1 MTRVSLAPGRNEAPQ
16 RGPKTGKGTGDVTTF
31 IGRILRNLW
40 AWMLLAAFAAT
51 QPALAAP
58 FAAIVMDAR
67 SGEVLYEKNADTRL
81 HPASLTKMMTLYIVF
96 QEIEA
101 GRLSLDTKV
110 TISAH
115 AASQPPSRLGL
126 KKGQKIAL
134 RYLIRA
140 AAVKSANDAATAIGE
155 LVGGGSEAAFAK
167 RMTKT
172 ARALGMRGTTFRN
185 ANGLTTEGHLSTARD
200 MTILG
205 RHLFYDFPQYYN
217 IFSRRTADAGM
228 ATVRNTNS
236 RFLDGYEGADGIKT
250 GYTVAAGF
258 NLTASAK
265 HGKVRLIATIFGSTS
280 TAARNAKM
288 AELMDLGFGKA
299 KNNVR
304 EKKPEAAP
312 LPEDALIAAAEPGP
326 IDTPDVE
333 GGAAKTVRVSGA
345 VTRSLRPKPRPGAG
359 TEEVVV
365 AAVAEEAAPDVPDAL
380 AEAIASGVADALAE
394 ATAPPPPEGT
404 LEAQVAALESAPE
417 AAPEAVAEATA
428 VVIAEA
434 APVAAPAPA
443 GSLEAQAAALAA
455 GAAPAETPAPDAET
469 ALAAL
474 RPQARPVTPAE
485 AAPAPAEA
493 VPEAVAAAE
502 APAVP
507 EPAPVLEEVVL
518 AEAPAADVPAAEAPS
533 ALALAEAAEAP
544 LPVVS
549 AVEEAVAVVVPEAV
563 IPAPAEPARAAP
575 IFEPVD
581 VAEVTPEEAEALVVV
596 TKSTSGERHWGVNV
610 GAYASRSEAERA
622 LLKTGLA
629 ESATLN
635 EGLKKITEKGGKYR
649 ASFLGLSEDQA
660 DLACRRLRARGM
672 DCEAIGPA

>member
-40 AWMLLAAFAAT
+40 AWMLLAAFMVT

-172 ARALGMRGTTFRN
+172 AKALGMRGTTFRN
-185 ANGLTTEGHLSTARD
+185 ANGLTAEGHLSTARD

-312 LPEDALIAAAEPGP
+312 LPEDALLAAAEPGP

-333 GGAAKTVRVSGA
+333 GGAAKTIRVSGA

-365 AAVAEEAAPDVPDAL
+365 AAVAEEIVPEVPDAL

-417 AAPEAVAEATA
+417 AVAEATTVA
-428 VVIAEA
+428 IAEA
-434 APVAAPAPA
+434 APVAAPADAPAPA

-455 GAAPAETPAPDAET
+455 GAAPAETPAPEAET

-474 RPQARPVTPAE
+474 RPQARPETPAE
-485 AAPAPAEA
+485 APP
-493 VPEAVAAAE
+493 VTEAVAVAE

-507 EPAPVLEEVVL
+507 EPAPVLEEVAL
-518 AEAPAADVPAAEAPS
+518 AEAPAAEPPSAEPPS

-544 LPVVS
+544 LPAVS

>member
-40 AWMLLAAFAAT
+40 AWMLLAALMVT

-96 QEIEA
+96 KEIEA

-172 ARALGMRGTTFRN
+172 AKALGMRGTTFRN
-185 ANGLTTEGHLSTARD
+185 ANGLTAEGHLSTARD

-333 GGAAKTVRVSGA
+333 GGAAKTIRVSGA

-365 AAVAEEAAPDVPDAL
+365 AAVAEEVAPEVPDAL

-417 AAPEAVAEATA
+417 AVAEATTVA
-428 VVIAEA
+428 IAEA
-434 APVAAPAPA
+434 APVAAPADAPAPA

-455 GAAPAETPAPDAET
+455 GAAPAETPAPEAET

-474 RPQARPVTPAE
+474 RPQARPETPAE
-485 AAPAPAEA
+485 APP
-493 VPEAVAAAE
+493 VTEAVAVAE

-507 EPAPVLEEVVL
+507 EPAPVLEEVAL
-518 AEAPAADVPAAEAPS
+518 AEAPAAEPPSAEPPS

-544 LPVVS
+544 LPAVS